1 MTARPTDSPYLRA
14 LEDRVLIYDGAM
26 GTSIQRFNLTPD
38 DFGGKALEGCND
50 NLVLTRPDVIQ
61 AIHESFLAVGC
72 DVVETCTFQSTPRR
86 LEEWGLGDK
95 VRDIN
100 VAAAKIAR
108 AAADKHSTPDKPRFV
123 AASMGPTGMLPSSSD
138 PTLGNITYEEL
149 ARNFHDQAQYLI
161 EGGVDLL
168 LIETTQDILE
178 LKAAVAGIEQLFKEI
193 GRRIPIQAQVTL
205 DVSGRMLLGT
215 DIASAMTTLE
225 SLGVD
230 VIGLNCSTGPEH
242 MREPIRYLSENAT
255 LPLSVIPN
263 AGLPLNT
270 GVGEAVYPLEPGPMA
285 EALAEFVKDFG
296 VRIVGGCCGTTPA
309 HLEAVVKAVHEVEK
323 KRATVGPRAEVG
335 GNGKR
340 VRHHKVPR
348 VSSAM
353 RAITLHQDPPPL
365 LVGERVNSQGSRK
378 VKRLLLADDYE
389 GILEVAR
396 DQVDSGAHV
405 LDVCVALTERADEA
419 EQMSKVVK
427 LLSMSVETPLV
438 IDSTEANVIEAALE
452 HIPGRGIVNSINMEN
467 GRKRIDSVVPLV
479 KKHGA
484 AVIALTIDEV
494 GMAKTRERKLE
505 VAKAIYTI
513 VVDEY
518 GLAPEDIIYDALTFT
533 LATGDA
539 EWIDSGHET
548 IEGIRLIKRELP
560 GVSTILGVSNVSF
573 GLTPEARAVLNS
585 VFLHHCVAAGLDA
598 AIVNPA
604 HITPYAEISEVE
616 RELANDLVFN
626 KRPDALQRFIEY
638 FSKEEGAEKTEAA
651 EKADPTAGMSPEQ
664 VIHWMILHR
673 KKEGI
678 EDRLDA
684 AGVREN
690 PVRVLNE
697 VLLPA
702 MKEVGDKFGAGELIL
717 PFVLQSAEVMKKAVK
732 HLEQFL
738 EKAEGYTKG
747 KVVLATVYGDV
758 HDIGKSLVNTILSN
772 NGYTV
777 YDLGKQVPVNTIL
790 EKAVEVEADAIG
802 LSALL
807 VSTSKQMPLAVKE
820 LDKRGMKIPVLI
832 GGAAIN
838 RRFGRR
844 ALFVED
850 EREYDAGVFYCKD
863 AFEGLET
870 MDKLQDPASR
880 EDFIATNLET
890 ARTDVFLRSTVGK
903 EISSGDSGGERSDVA
918 ADNLVPASPFWGT
931 RVLRDIPI
939 DEVFELLDLDE
950 LYRLQWGARG
960 SGEKY
965 DDTIRNE
972 FEPALERLKKDAKAN
987 GWVKPQAVYGY
998 FPAQSLGNDVIIY
1011 DPAAYSSDG
1020 GSLREIARF
1029 HFPRMVGRERLCLA
1043 DYIRSTESGDVDV
1056 VPIQIVTVGKEA
1068 TLHFEKLQ
1076 GNNEYTEA
1084 FYSHGL
1090 AVEAAEAVAEW
1101 MHRRIKKELGIEAP
1115 HKFEDDQPARG
1126 GKRYSWGYGACP
1138 DLDDHAV
1145 AFKLLPAK
1153 EALGMDLTESF
1164 QILPEQSTAAIIIHH
1179 PEAKYYAVR
1188 GQVDDAGARAESAN
1202 AAAYA
1207 KGASASKDDNA
1218 AILKNAATEES
1229 DTVDE
1234 AAALERAES
1243 GEISLAEARNDT

>member
-1 MTARPTDSPYLRA
+1 MPDSSRKTKSRYLD
-14 LEDRVLIYDGAM
+14 EIGKRVLVYDGAM
-26 GTSIQRFNLTPD
+26 GTNIQRHNLTPE

-50 NLVLTRPDVIQ
+50 NLVRTRPDVIRS
-61 AIHESFLAVGC
+61 IHESFLAVGV

-86 LEEWGLGDK
+86 LAEWGLGDK

-100 VAAAKIAR
+100 VAAARIAR
-108 AAADKHSTPDKPRFV
+108 AAADKYSTPDKPKFV

-138 PTLGNITYEEL
+138 PALGAITFDEL
-149 ARNFHDQAQYLI
+149 AQNFKTQAQYLI

-168 LIETTQDILE
+168 LIETSQDILE
-178 LKAAVAGIEQLFKEI
+178 VKAAVAGIEQLFTEL
-193 GRRIPIQAQVTL
+193 GWRIPLQAQVTL

-242 MREPIRYLSENAT
+242 MREPVRYLSENAT

-270 GVGEAVYPLEPGPMA
+270 GVGEAVYPLEPQPMA
-285 EALAEFVKDFG
+285 DALAEFVRDFG

-309 HLEAVVKAVHEVEK
+309 HLDAVVKAVRAVES
-323 KRATVGPRAEVG
+323 T
-335 GNGKR
+335 NGASAR
-340 VRHHKVPR
+340 GAPPYTIDRQIGQRTRHHHVPR

-396 DQVDSGAHV
+396 EQSESGAHV
-405 LDVCVALTERADEA
+405 LDVCVALTERGDEA

-452 HIPGRGIVNSINMEN
+452 HIPGRAIVNSINMEN
-467 GRKRIDSVVPLV
+467 GRKRIDAVVPLV

-484 AVIALTIDEV
+484 AVIALTIDEI

-505 VAKAIYTI
+505 VGKKIYHI

-518 GLAPEDIIYDALTFT
+518 GLAPEDLIYDALTFT
-533 LATGDA
+533 LATGDV
-539 EWIDSGHET
+539 EWIDSAKET

-585 VFLHHCVAAGLDA
+585 VFLHHCGAAGLDA
-598 AIVNPA
+598 SIVNPA
-604 HITPYAEISEVE
+604 HITPYAEISAAE
-616 RELANDLVFN
+616 REMADDLVFN
-626 KRPDALQRFIEY
+626 TRADALPRFIEY
-638 FSKEEGAEKTEAA
+638 FSNTKKTDQTDQVD
-651 EKADPTAGMSPEQ
+651 KADPLEGVTAEQ
-664 VIHWMILHR
+664 RVHWMVLHR

-678 EDRLDA
+678 EDQLDA

-690 PVRVLNE
+690 PVKILNE

-738 EKAEGYTKG
+738 ERAEGFTKG

-777 YDLGKQVPVNTIL
+777 YDLGKQVPVNTIID
-790 EKAVEVEADAIG
+790 KAVEVGADAIG

-807 VSTSKQMPLAVKE
+807 VSTSKQMPLCVQE
-820 LDKRGMKIPVLI
+820 LDKRGLKIPVLI

-844 ALFVED
+844 ALFVEE
-850 EREYDAGVFYCKD
+850 ERAYAPGVFYCKD
-863 AFEGLET
+863 AFEGLDS
-870 MDKLQDPASR
+870 MDKLQDPKQR
-880 EDFIATNLET
+880 NVFVDKNLT
-890 ARTDVFLRSTVGK
+890 DARNDVFLRTTVGK
-903 EISSGDSGGERSDVA
+903 DIAVGDEAGARSDVA
-918 ADNLVPASPFWGT
+918 ANNPVPSPPFWGT

-939 DEVFELLDLDE
+939 DEVFDLLDLDE

-960 SGEKY
+960 SGEQY
-965 DDTIRNE
+965 DSTIKND
-972 FEPALERLKKDAKAN
+972 FEPALKRLKLDAEKN
-987 GWVKPQAVYGY
+987 GWIKPAAVYGY
-998 FPAQSLGNDVIIY
+998 FPAQSQGND
-1011 DPAAYSSDG
+1011 
-1020 GSLREIARF
+1020 
-1029 HFPRMVGRERLCLA
+1029 
-1043 DYIRSTESGDVDV
+1043 
-1056 VPIQIVTVGKEA
+1056 
-1068 TLHFEKLQ
+1068 
-1076 GNNEYTEA
+1076 
-1084 FYSHGL
+1084 
-1090 AVEAAEAVAEW
+1090 
-1101 MHRRIKKELGIEAP
+1101 
-1115 HKFEDDQPARG
+1115 
-1126 GKRYSWGYGACP
+1126 
-1138 DLDDHAV
+1138 
-1145 AFKLLPAK
+1145 
-1153 EALGMDLTESF
+1153 
-1164 QILPEQSTAAIIIHH
+1164 
-1179 PEAKYYAVR
+1179 
-1188 GQVDDAGARAESAN
+1188 
-1202 AAAYA
+1202 
-1207 KGASASKDDNA
+1207 
-1218 AILKNAATEES
+1218 
-1229 DTVDE
+1229 
-1234 AAALERAES
+1234 
-1243 GEISLAEARNDT
+1243 

>member
-1 MTARPTDSPYLRA
+1 MARPQLDSPYLRE
-14 LEDRVLIYDGAM
+14 LEKRVLIYDGAM

-38 DFGGKALEGCND
+38 DFGGKSLEGCND

-61 AIHESFLAVGC
+61 SIHESFLEVGV

-86 LEEWGLGDK
+86 LAEWGLGDK

-100 VAAAKIAR
+100 IAAARIAR
-108 AAADKHSTPDKPRFV
+108 AAADKYTTPTPKFV

-138 PTLGNITYEEL
+138 PALGNITFDEL
-149 ARNFHDQAQYLI
+149 AQNFHDQAQYLI

-168 LIETTQDILE
+168 LIETSQDILE
-178 LKAAVAGIEQLFKEI
+178 VKAAVAGIEQLFKEL
-193 GRRIPIQAQVTL
+193 GRRIPLQAQVTL

-270 GVGEAVYPLEPGPMA
+270 GVGEAVYPLEPQPMA
-285 EALAEFVKDFG
+285 TALAEFVKDFG

-309 HLEAVVKAVHEVEK
+309 HLDAVVKAVRKVEAA
-323 KRATVGPRAEVG
+323 RPRP
-335 GNGKR
+335 
-340 VRHHKVPR
+340 HHVPR

-365 LVGERVNSQGSRK
+365 LVGERVNAQGSRK

-419 EQMSKVVK
+419 EQMSTIVK

-438 IDSTEANVIEAALE
+438 IDSTEANVIEAALK

-467 GRKRIDSVVPLV
+467 GRKRIDAVVPLV
-479 KKHGA
+479 KTHGA

-505 VAKAIYTI
+505 VAKAIYHI

-518 GLAPEDIIYDALTFT
+518 GLAPEDLIYDALTFT
-533 LATGDA
+533 LATGDE
-539 EWIDSGHET
+539 EWINSAKET

-573 GLTPEARAVLNS
+573 GLGLEARSVLNS
-585 VFLHHCVAAGLDA
+585 VFLHHCVSAGLDA

-604 HITPYAEISEVE
+604 HISPYAEISEE
-616 RELANDLVFN
+616 QRELANDLVFN
-626 KRPDALQRFIEY
+626 KSPDALQRFIEFY
-638 FSKEEGAEKTEAA
+638 SNTKTDSTDQADKVDPLEGLTP
-651 EKADPTAGMSPEQ
+651 DQ
-664 VIHWMILHR
+664 RIHWMILHR

-678 EDRLDA
+678 EDQLDA

-777 YDLGKQVPVNTIL
+777 FDLGKQVPVNTIL
-790 EKAVEVEADAIG
+790 DKAVEVGADAIG

-807 VSTSKQMPLAVKE
+807 VSTSKQMPLCVKE
-820 LDKRGMKIPVLI
+820 LDKRGMSIPVMI

-850 EREYDAGVFYCKD
+850 ERAYDAGVFYCKD

-870 MDKLQDPASR
+870 MDILQDPKQR
-880 EDFIATNLET
+880 NVFVEKNLSD
-890 ARTDVFLRSTVGK
+890 ARNDVFLKTTVGK
-903 EISSGDSGGERSDVA
+903 DIAAGDDAGARSDVA
-918 ADNLVPASPFWGT
+918 ANNPVPNPPFWGT

-950 LYRLQWGARG
+950 LFRLQWGARG
-960 SGEKY
+960 SGDGVQRHNQKR
-965 DDTIRNE
+965 IRARARASKARRENE
-972 FEPALERLKKDAKAN
+972 WMDQTRCGLRIFSGAVSGERRHHLRSRRVLER
-987 GWVKPQAVYGY
+987 
-998 FPAQSLGNDVIIY
+998 
-1011 DPAAYSSDG
+1011 
-1020 GSLREIARF
+1020 
-1029 HFPRMVGRERLCLA
+1029 
-1043 DYIRSTESGDVDV
+1043 
-1056 VPIQIVTVGKEA
+1056 
-1068 TLHFEKLQ
+1068 
-1076 GNNEYTEA
+1076 
-1084 FYSHGL
+1084 
-1090 AVEAAEAVAEW
+1090 
-1101 MHRRIKKELGIEAP
+1101 RRIV
-1115 HKFEDDQPARG
+1115 ARN
-1126 GKRYSWGYGACP
+1126 RA
-1138 DLDDHAV
+1138 
-1145 AFKLLPAK
+1145 LP
-1153 EALGMDLTESF
+1153 F
-1164 QILPEQSTAAIIIHH
+1164 PENGRT
-1179 PEAKYYAVR
+1179 R
-1188 GQVDDAGARAESAN
+1188 
-1202 AAAYA
+1202 
-1207 KGASASKDDNA
+1207 
-1218 AILKNAATEES
+1218 
-1229 DTVDE
+1229 
-1234 AAALERAES
+1234 AALPRGLHPIRRLRRRRRHSTPDRNSWAGS
-1243 GEISLAEARNDT
+1243 HVSL